1 MSTRVL
7 LVRHGDTEASKD
19 GRFAGAA
26 DVPLS
31 KEGRIHASEL
41 SVRLSRYPIHAV
53 YASNMQRAMD
63 TAAYIARIHGLPVV
77 PVPEFREV
85 NHGKWD
91 GLTRDEIINL
101 FSAAQVERYDTDPFH
116 FAPEGGESG
125 EAVLLRAVPTLTQ
138 LVRAHS
144 DQTIVVVSHKTTNR
158 LLISHLIGLDPCRFR
173 ETLAQRPA
181 CLNILQ
187 FTSEDRA
194 QLLLLNDIGHYAMS
208 DDSTYPYAV

>member
-1 MSTRVL
+1 MTTRVL
-7 LVRHGDTEASKD
+7 LVRHGDTKASQD
-19 GRFAGAA
+19 GRFAGA
-26 DVPLS
+26 DNVPLS

-41 SVRLSRYPIHAV
+41 SVRLSRYPIDAV

-63 TAAYIARIHGLPVV
+63 TAEYIARVHALRVTPM
-77 PVPEFREV
+77 PEFREV

-91 GLTRDEIINL
+91 GLTRDEIIGKY
-101 FSAAQVERYDTDPFH
+101 SAAQVEQYDTDPFR

-125 EAVLLRAVPTLTQ
+125 EAVLARAAPALCR
-138 LVRAHS
+138 LVQGHPN
-144 DQTIVVVSHKTTNR
+144 QTILIVSHKTTNR
-158 LLISHLIGLDPCRFR
+158 LLISHFVGLDPHRFR
-173 ETLAQRPA
+173 DTLAQRPA

-187 FTSEDRA
+187 FADENQA